1 MGIPAVERYTGVTT
15 PNDQWSEV
23 TIGALASG
31 VVAQVG
37 ADVRL
42 TNSPTYSGYRCFA
55 AINQTNKA
63 GIRRFNA
70 GGPPPRS
77 GPNDTT
83 TVWGVGDNTPL

>member
-1 MGIPAVERYTGVTT
+1 VEQYTGVTT

-37 ADVRL
+37 AHVRL
-42 TNSPTYSGYRCFA
+42 TNPTTYSGYRCFA

-63 GIRRFNA
+63 GIR
-70 GGPPPRS
+70 
-77 GPNDTT
+77 
-83 TVWGVGDNTPL
+83 

>member
-1 MGIPAVERYTGVTT
+1 MEHYTGVTT

-37 ADVRL
+37 AHVRL
-42 TNSPTYSGYRCFA
+42 TNPTTYRGYRCFA

-63 GIRRFNA
+63 GIRRSMRGLNHV
-70 GGPPPRS
+70 GPMTPRRS
-77 GPNDTT
+77 GE
-83 TVWGVGDNTPL
+83 WGIHSAVK